1 MYLFH
6 IDAGMQGK
14 KKIVYMY
21 DIFTDQ
27 ILLFLT
33 GGENIKGSPL
43 ETIRDENEALQNRVV
58 IHTFGIGTGK
68 SYMQTLHMSAGN
80 GRRVNAKKTQKKQIV
95 KTILSKDGHRLMI
108 F

>member
-6 IDAGMQGK
+6 INAENNNIPVWD
-14 KKIVYMY
+14 
-21 DIFTDQ
+21 FTDQ

-43 ETIRDENEALQNRVV
+43 EIIRDENEALQNRVV

-68 SYMQTLHMSAGN
+68 SYLQTLHISSSN
-80 GRRVNAKKTQKKQIV
+80 GRRVNANLKTN
-95 KTILSKDGHRLMI
+95 H
-108 F
+108 